1 MKKLFALFVLAAV
14 ALLGAAAQ
22 AAAKER
28 FALVIGNSNYRSVE
42 ALPNP
47 ANDAEAMGRLLKAAG
62 FQVTY
67 ATDLGQNEMRRAVRD
82 FSDMLADKGED
93 TVALVYYAGHGVQID
108 GQNYLIPVDAV
119 VERESDVAL
128 EAVRLADLLTILET
142 APSKT
147 RIVILDACRN
157 NPFEDIGTAPRGLAI
172 VNAPAG
178 SVIAYSTSPG
188 TVAEDGS
195 GRNSPFTKAL
205 VRAAREPGAPIESVF
220 QKVRLAVHKTTGGRQ
235 TPWEVTALTEPFSFF
250 PGTGKSV
257 AAAGEKSET
266 QWRRELRG
274 LSPRRAYER
283 VILQDNIIVYQIFVS
298 IHARS
303 PFAERIRLLL
313 DRRLEML
320 AWFQAVSLNTEEAF
334 AAFLEQYPKSDLA
347 GSARRLAA
355 RAQARSLQLARTP
368 DLLGLD
374 SKRPQVRIVKVP
386 GPVRTVVK
394 EVVKEVKVP
403 VPGPVR
409 TVVKE
414 VKVPVVKTVVKEVK
428 VPVPGPVRTVVKTV
442 KVPGPVRTVVKTVKV
457 PVPGPVRTVVK
468 TVRVPCKCG
477 GGKVLRGP
485 SPGHVPTPN
494 FRGPGTFTPQ
504 LRLR

>member
-1 MKKLFALFVLAAV
+1 
-14 ALLGAAAQ
+14 
-22 AAAKER
+22 
-28 FALVIGNSNYRSVE
+28 
-42 ALPNP
+42 
-47 ANDAEAMGRLLKAAG
+47 
-62 FQVTY
+62 
-67 ATDLGQNEMRRAVRD
+67 
-82 FSDMLADKGED
+82 
-93 TVALVYYAGHGVQID
+93 
-108 GQNYLIPVDAV
+108 
-119 VERESDVAL
+119 
-128 EAVRLADLLTILET
+128 
-142 APSKT
+142 
-147 RIVILDACRN
+147 
-157 NPFEDIGTAPRGLAI
+157 
-172 VNAPAG
+172 
-178 SVIAYSTSPG
+178 
-188 TVAEDGS
+188 
-195 GRNSPFTKAL
+195 
-205 VRAAREPGAPIESVF
+205 
-220 QKVRLAVHKTTGGRQ
+220 
-235 TPWEVTALTEPFSFF
+235 
-250 PGTGKSV
+250 
-257 AAAGEKSET
+257 
-266 QWRRELRG
+266 
-274 LSPRRAYER
+274 
-283 VILQDNIIVYQIFVS
+283 
-298 IHARS
+298 
-303 PFAERIRLLL
+303 LLL

-320 AWFQAVSLNTEEAF
+320 AWFQAVSLNSEEAF

-374 SKRPQVRIVKVP
+374 SRRPQVRIVKVP

-477 GGKVLRGP
+477 GGPVRRGP
-485 SPGHVPTPN
+485 STGHVPTPN
-494 FRGPGTFTPQ
+494 FGGRGTFTPQ